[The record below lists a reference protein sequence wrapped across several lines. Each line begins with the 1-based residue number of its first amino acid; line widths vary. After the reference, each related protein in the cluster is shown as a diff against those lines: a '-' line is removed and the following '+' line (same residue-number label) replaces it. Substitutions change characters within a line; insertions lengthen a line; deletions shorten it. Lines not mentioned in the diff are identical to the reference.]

1 MNLLPQWT
9 EKADKRGLD
18 PLGMQNSGVL
28 LYQSLLPGI
37 SNVTLRMRYYGYYCW
52 ISETYA
58 RRGATSDFEVWR
70 NWVRRAEA
78 LYALVSARAGETG
91 VGGIEWAN
99 RRLAGAGRVIDF
111 EAAASTDPAQERYL
125 RQSLGVFGGAYYSQM
140 AEMNLFTE
148 NRHGIQV
155 ATKDLGR
162 QAAALFADAIGQDVA
177 KLLRQKIADA
187 KVSLREL
194 DRLQPIAP
202 SQIAEES
209 EERTFYE
216 TLLFARSGDEG
227 KTGSSRAASLGLI
240 LETAY
245 AQEEWPGPDQVRWH
259 LFDPPEQPLPS
270 RLEIQRL
277 AWEAYQ
283 CQDMMQVA
291 CAALLG
297 WGIAI
302 INAEPQ
308 GRSLPEIRA
317 DVVAH
322 LERLEDP
329 DPKLSWR
336 ALRLGVD
343 SQGFAY
349 ADVWDELTGAR
360 GAAADKAVSALRLI
374 AALHQRLLDRP
385 DLAGAAAQGL
395 PDRGVAH
402 SLRTEISWL
411 EGREGESIVPLIA
424 DYMIERVIRRHSH
437 VAMQKLRR
445 QRDYTFLYEQREGR
459 FVYLAAYQ
467 PVATTP
473 RLASAIQFLADIH
486 LLDDDGLTPL
496 GLAAREAG
504 R

>member
-1 MNLLPQWT
+1 MKLLPQWT
-9 EKADKRGLD
+9 EKAEKRGLD

-52 ISETYA
+52 VSETYA
-58 RRGATSDFEVWR
+58 RRGATSDFEAWR
-70 NWVRRAEA
+70 NWLRRAEA

-155 ATKDLGR
+155 ATKELGR
-162 QAAALFADAIGQDVA
+162 RAAALFADAIGPDLA

-187 KVSLREL
+187 RVSLREL

-202 SQIAEES
+202 SQIVEES

-216 TLLFARSGDEG
+216 TLLFARAGDAG
-227 KTGSSRAASLGLI
+227 LTGPSRAASLTLI
-240 LETAY
+240 LETAF
-245 AQEEWPGPDQVRWH
+245 AHEEWPGPDEVRWH
-259 LFDPPEQPLPS
+259 LFDPPEQALPS
-270 RLEIQRL
+270 ELEIQRL

-283 CQDMMQVA
+283 CQDMLQVA
-291 CAALLG
+291 CAALLA

-322 LERLEDP
+322 LEALTEP
-329 DPKLSWR
+329 DPSLSWR
-336 ALRLGVD
+336 ALRLGLD
-343 SQGFAY
+343 SQTFAY
-349 ADVWDELTGAR
+349 ADVWDELTSAR
-360 GAAADKAVSALRLI
+360 GAVADKAVGALLLI
-374 AALHQRLLDRP
+374 AALHQRLLDRL
-385 DLAGAAAQGL
+385 DLAAAAAQGL
-395 PDRGVAH
+395 PDRGLAH

-411 EGREGESIVPLIA
+411 QDREGEGIVPLIA
-424 DYMIERVIRRHSH
+424 DYMIERIVRRHSH

-445 QRDYTFLYEQREGR
+445 QGDYTFLFEQRDGR

-486 LLDDDGLTPL
+486 LLDEDGLTPL
-496 GLAAREAG
+496 GLAARDTSQ
-504 R
+504 